1 MMKLVLKNI
10 LWAGLVMALIAS
22 CDIKDNKDVEPSDS
36 FLKIYDSHQFDY
48 AIGAVDVVQ
57 KEDEGYLLLGNYR
70 RDDTNF
76 LGAYVACVDKEGQFI
91 RNTYLRDSNV
101 NPVGKFLMLGGQR
114 YFVSMDAIG
123 LQAYLNQVDDSARIV
138 STIALGLTYPM
149 YAENDGED
157 QFVLLS
163 YNSVDKKS
171 VLSLVNTDGSVA
183 GQSAFGIGAGQDV
196 EEPIIDH
203 FTRTGRELPF
213 FAGKASNGLY
223 YANTFFN
230 YTLSLL
236 FTDLSSDTPA
246 GVVQGQQDQGGVSG
260 LLSLDGGQFSLARF
274 NFGDHYANASATLN
288 TGGISSVNAI
298 EGNPM
303 LEWETDEKVKMI
315 NVTLHDV
322 DYTIIAT
329 TTKNQQ
335 IVLHIYDAAS
345 GDYVAVD
352 YLGYSNPYQLGALTL
367 TQDNGLAVLGSTQV
381 VGKFQRLCLFKLS
394 EGELLELLK

>member
-1 MMKLVLKNI
+1 MMKLVLKNM
-10 LWAGLVMALIAS
+10 LWGGLVMIFITS
-22 CDIKDNKDVEPSDS
+22 CDIKDNKDVEPSAS
-36 FLKIYDSHQFDY
+36 FLKIYDSHQFDH

-76 LGAYVACVDKEGQFI
+76 LGVYVACVDKEGQFV
-91 RNTYLRDSNV
+91 RNTYLRDNNV
-101 NPVGKFLMLGGQR
+101 HPVGKFLMLGGQR

-123 LQAYLNQVDDSARIV
+123 LHAYLNQVDDSARIV
-138 STIALGLTYPM
+138 STVALGVTYPM

-163 YNSVDKKS
+163 YDSEDKKS
-171 VLSLVNTDGSVA
+171 VLSLMNTDGVVA
-183 GQSAFGIGAGQDV
+183 SQSTFGIGAGQGV

-213 FAGKASNGLY
+213 FAGRVSNGLY
-223 YANTFFN
+223 YANAFFN

-236 FTDLSSDTPA
+236 FTDLSSNTPS
-246 GVVQGQQDQGGVSG
+246 GVVQGQQDEGGISG
-260 LLSLDGGQFSLARF
+260 LLPLDGGQFSLARF
-274 NFGDHYANASATLN
+274 NFGDHYANARETLN

-315 NVTLHDV
+315 NITLQEV
-322 DYTIIAT
+322 NYTVIAT

-335 IVLHIYDAAS
+335 IVLHIYDAAT
-345 GDYVAVD
+345 GDYMAVD
-352 YLGYSNPYQLGALTL
+352 YLGFSNPYQLGALTL
-367 TQDNGLAVLGSTQV
+367 TEDNGLAVLGSTQV

-394 EGELLELLK
+394 EGELLNVLN